1 MLNCLCNNFRV
12 RRSTSCKN
20 TKGLIRGEKS
30 VSETPPPQLPPGST
44 TGFDT
49 IVVKTFNT
57 ARYFVSFFIK
67 LTLYIKIGSGVDS
80 FTHSIL
86 SQTPIISRIVSVGF
100 KTERVSLS
108 HSIPIFHPRNLWG
121 WVPSGIT
128 MECSFCSFHNSLVGW
143 FPCKAWWN

>member
-30 VSETPPPQLPPGST
+30 VSETPPPPTSSWIYHW
-44 TGFDT
+44 FRHDCR
-49 IVVKTFNT
+49 KTFNT
-57 ARYFVSFFIK
+57 ARYLVSFFIK
-67 LTLYIKIGSGVDS
+67 LTLYIKIGSGVDG

-108 HSIPIFHPRNLWG
+108 HSIPIFHPRNLWS